1 MAVGEKVLRE
11 AQKRYLEAIRVKSE
25 KLVEL
30 DDWYRKD
37 LHTFLQDRN
46 NDDKQGAFLTS
57 DELVKLMKWKLTVR
71 LLSPPPSSPHPSFS
85 PVHLFAFVQL
95 LLYLALKNSDT
106 RIHVLFTFFFLFIY
120 THSVESSDQDW
131 SN

>member
-71 LLSPPPSSPHPSFS
+71 LLSPPLLPPSL
-85 PVHLFAFVQL
+85 LFPG
-95 LLYLALKNSDT
+95 
-106 RIHVLFTFFFLFIY
+106 
-120 THSVESSDQDW
+120 SSLCFCATA
-131 SN
+131 SLSCFEEF